1 VLIVAELGARFFY
14 SDVTPDVVTDEVL
27 NHVWIPFQVRVIDRY
42 EKMGIPEYSR
52 TVNAQGFPMA
62 RDVSRQKGDGIYRIA
77 YLGDSFTEGTCSEV
91 DSVPAIVERS
101 LRAQGFKSVEVINAG
116 TPSYAPTLYYLLLK
130 TISS

>member
-1 VLIVAELGARFFY
+1 MRKDSQWREMCLA
-14 SDVTPDVVTDEVL
+14 
-27 NHVWIPFQVRVIDRY
+27 
-42 EKMGIPEYSR
+42 K
-52 TVNAQGFPMA
+52 
-62 RDVSRQKGDGIYRIA
+62 KGDGIYRIA

-91 DSVPAIVERS
+91 DSVLAIVERS

>member
-1 VLIVAELGARFFY
+1 
-14 SDVTPDVVTDEVL
+14 
-27 NHVWIPFQVRVIDRY
+27 
-42 EKMGIPEYSR
+42 
-52 TVNAQGFPMA
+52 MA

-91 DSVPAIVERS
+91 DSVLAIVERS
-101 LRAQGFKSVEVINAG
+101 LRALGFKSVEVINAG